1 MRQETTANPLALPI
15 ESIPSGDLYELK
27 NRALRCQ
34 ACPLWEDA
42 KQTVFGKGKHQATI
56 MLVGEQPGDR
66 EDKEGAPFVG
76 PAGALLDKA
85 LEQAELKRSEVYL
98 TNVVKH
104 FKFERRGSKAR
115 LHKRAS
121 AAEQAI
127 CRRWLAAEI
136 LQLRPA
142 AVIALGAMAAQTLFG
157 RDFRI
162 TQDRGQWRQ
171 TRRIQGTAT
180 WHPSAILRARTS
192 AARED
197 MFQQLV
203 QDLQQVR
210 EHVDPERQ

>member
-1 MRQETTANPLALPI
+1 MRHVAANPLALPVT
-15 ESIPSGDLYELK
+15 SIPSGDLYGLK

-34 ACPLWEDA
+34 ACPLWEFA
-42 KQTVFGKGKHQATI
+42 THTVFGKGKHHATL
-56 MLVGEQPGDR
+56 MLVGEQPGEREDR
-66 EDKEGAPFVG
+66 EGVPFVG
-76 PAGALLDKA
+76 PAGALLDRA
-85 LEQAELKRSEVYL
+85 LEEAELKRSEVYL

-104 FKFERRGSKAR
+104 FKFERRGSKTR

-157 RDFRI
+157 RGFRI
-162 TQDRGQWRQ
+162 IRDRGQWMQ
-171 TRRIQGTAT
+171 TERIQGVAT
-180 WHPSAILRARTS
+180 WHPSAILRAKS
-192 AARED
+192 AEGRED

-203 QDLQQVR
+203 QDLQQAR
-210 EHVDPERQ
+210 QHIDQER